1 MHLTFVEI
9 DLENQEH
16 ADALIALLDCYMRDP
31 MGISAP
37 MADGLASKIISGLR
51 AYSGYMGFLVK
62 AGDRYA
68 ALANCNRNFSTFK
81 ARYLINIHD
90 FIVHPDFR
98 GQGAG
103 QFLLDGIAAYGEKN
117 GFCRVNLEVRHDNEN
132 AQKLYKKA
140 GFTECNPPMYFWERV
155 W

>member
-16 ADALIALLDCYMRDP
+16 IEALINLLDTYMRDP
-31 MGISAP
+31 MGSNAP
-37 MADGLASKIISGLR
+37 MPDDLASKIISGLKEYS
-51 AYSGYMGFLVK
+51 AYLGFLVK
-62 AGDRYA
+62 ADGRYA

-81 ARYLINIHD
+81 AKPLINIHD
-90 FIVHPDFR
+90 FVVHPDFR
-98 GQGAG
+98 GQGIG
-103 QFLLDGIAAYGEKN
+103 QFLLDEIAAYGEQH
-117 GFCRVNLEVRHDNEN
+117 GFCRVNLEVRDDNEK

-140 GFTECNPPMYFWERV
+140 GFKECNPPMYFWERV

>member
-16 ADALIALLDCYMRDP
+16 VDALIVLLDCYMQDP
-31 MGISAP
+31 MGISDP
-37 MADGLASKIISGLR
+37 MPEGLAPKIISGLR
-51 AYSGYMGFLVK
+51 EYPGYLGFLVK

-81 ARYLINIHD
+81 AKYLINIHD

-98 GQGAG
+98 GQGVG
-103 QFLLDGIAAYGEKN
+103 QFLLDEIASYGERN
-117 GFCRVNLEVRHDNEN
+117 GYCRVNLEVRHDNEN
-132 AQKLYKKA
+132 AQKLYIKA
-140 GFTECNPPMYFWERV
+140 GFVECNPPMYFWERV